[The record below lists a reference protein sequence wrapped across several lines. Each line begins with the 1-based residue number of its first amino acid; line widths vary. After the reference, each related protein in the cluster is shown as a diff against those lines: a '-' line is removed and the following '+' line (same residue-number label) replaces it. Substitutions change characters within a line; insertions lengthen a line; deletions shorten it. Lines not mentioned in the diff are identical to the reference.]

1 MTITSSQ
8 ESEKSAEKKERRK
21 LSLSLKK
28 TDLPPPSPRQQTSPQ
43 PLYHGD
49 QPMRLQHQADQPM
62 PLEHQADQP
71 MPLQHQ
77 QELQMSLQQRAR
89 PRILH
94 DEMLN
99 DPLIVFDK
107 KANMRNKSE

>member
-43 PLYHGD
+43 PLYHAD
-49 QPMRLQHQADQPM
+49 QPMRLQ
-62 PLEHQADQP
+62 HQADQP